1 VTGLPLLP
9 SILVDMLGSIADLFF
24 AFLAMRYA
32 YLLTRKQQENFLWGY
47 LFYICIAI
55 SAFSISRAAG
65 HLVKQFLFISGNN
78 DIWHVISPYS
88 GGVNTLMLISVSAVT
103 LFYHKGVQS
112 HQVIAKKAAKL
123 KQANFLLEQAA
134 EKMRA
139 LNQHLEEINT
149 HLEEKVKERTAE
161 LSRSEE
167 KFRHLFSASKDMV
180 YFCNTHQEIT
190 DINESGL
197 EMLGYGPN
205 DHPALRLQDIFANN
219 GELTTFFNFMQR
231 DGYIKDFEAE
241 FKRKDGSIIIVL
253 LSATAIKDEKGNII
267 SCEGIAKDLT
277 KVKTMME
284 QLAASEKMASVGQMA
299 AGVAHEINTPLG
311 IILGYAQLMMDDFD
325 KDSEPYQNLVVIER
339 QTKASRKIV
348 ADLLKF
354 SRQTGSA
361 RENLDFNEILTD
373 VVAVTEHNLHLDH
386 IQVHLD
392 LAENL
397 PPVVGDAEKLR
408 QVFVNLINN
417 AHHAMEEQGSGDIYI
432 SSWFDP
438 DKKQVIAQ
446 VRDTGHGIPKDVQ
459 ARIFDPFFTTK
470 PVGKG
475 TGLGLSVSYGIV
487 QDHGGIIEVESPV
500 RDKKT
505 GKTFPG
511 TAFTIRLP
519 EANDTE
525 AVHLEKDN
533 LEAILHTKKK
543 EKKHG

>member
-1 VTGLPLLP
+1 MTGLPLLP
-9 SILVDMLGSIADLFF
+9 SILLDMVGSIADLFF

-32 YLLTRKQQENFLWGY
+32 YLLTRKQPENFLWGY

-103 LFYHKGVQS
+103 LFYHKGVQT
-112 HQVIAKKAAKL
+112 HRIIARKAAKL
-123 KQANFLLEQAA
+123 KHANLLLEEAA
-134 EKMRA
+134 REMKE
-139 LNQHLEEINT
+139 LNLNLEEINI

-180 YFCNTHQEIT
+180 YFCNTGQDIT

-197 EMLGYGPN
+197 EMLGYSTN
-205 DHPALRLQDIFANN
+205 DHPPLNLQDIFSNK
-219 GELTTFFNFMQR
+219 GELTTFFNSMQR

-241 FKRKDGSIIIVL
+241 FKRKDGTIIIVL
-253 LSATAIKDEKGNII
+253 LSATAIRDEYGNIV

-311 IILGYAQLMMDDFD
+311 IILGYAQLMMDDFEE
-325 KDSEPYQNLVVIER
+325 DSEPYQNLLVIER

-361 RENLDFNEILTD
+361 RENLNLNEILTD
-373 VVAVTEHNLHLDH
+373 VIAVTEHNLHLDH

-392 LAENL
+392 LAEDL
-397 PPVVGDAEKLR
+397 PSVVGDAEKLR

-417 AHHAMEEQGSGDIYI
+417 AHHAMEQQGNGDIFVT
-432 SSWFDP
+432 SWFDP
-438 DKKQVIAQ
+438 EKKQVVAE
-446 VRDTGHGIPKDVQ
+446 VRDTGHGIPEDVQ

-475 TGLGLSVSYGIV
+475 TGLGLSVSYGII
-487 QDHGGIIEVESPV
+487 QDHGGVIEVESPV
-500 RDKKT
+500 HDMKT
-505 GKTFPG
+505 GKELPG
-511 TAFTIRLP
+511 TAFRIRLP
-519 EANDTE
+519 EARDP
-525 AVHLEKDN
+525 
-533 LEAILHTKKK
+533 EAIYLK
-543 EKKHG
+543 EQ